1 MDIEYTKTELMEL
14 LKKTQKKSVL
24 NKIKQV
30 FEEDS
35 EDWYEKMSTDE
46 LQELKI
52 GLQQVKKKDLKAH
65 DQVMKNFDKWH

>member
-1 MDIEYTKTELMEL
+1 MDIEYTRTELMEL

-46 LQELKI
+46 REELRI
-52 GLQQVKKKDLKAH
+52 GLQQVKKKDLIAH